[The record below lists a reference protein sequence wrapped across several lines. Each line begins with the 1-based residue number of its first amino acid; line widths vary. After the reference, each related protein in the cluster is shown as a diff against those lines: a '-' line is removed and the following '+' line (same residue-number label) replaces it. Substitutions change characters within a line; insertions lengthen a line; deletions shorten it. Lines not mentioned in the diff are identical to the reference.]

1 MTDPVYYVNGEYVT
15 AGRAAL
21 PLNDLGIVRGYGVFD
36 LLRTYNRV
44 PFRLRDHVLRLEN
57 SARLIGLA
65 LPWSTAQLEAVA
77 RETYQRNDIENA
89 TIRMIVTGGPS
100 GNFMTPQNK
109 PSLLVMVNPIAPS
122 SPDPYIRGA
131 RAMTTIIE
139 RIMPTVKSLNY
150 IGAIMAVADASQA
163 GAIEALYLDQNEHV
177 TEGTRTN
184 LFLFRDHCLVTP
196 KDGVL
201 KGITRQVV
209 LELAR
214 DQVEVVEM
222 PIHYRDLMSAEEA
235 FITSTTKEI
244 LPIIQ
249 IDNLQIGSGAPGPGT
264 RRLMELF
271 RTYVQTTCEIT
282 AA

>member
-177 TEGTRTN
+177 TEGTRHQPVSVSGS
-184 LFLFRDHCLVTP
+184 LPSDSERRRA
-196 KDGVL
+196 K
-201 KGITRQVV
+201 R
-209 LELAR
+209 
-214 DQVEVVEM
+214 
-222 PIHYRDLMSAEEA
+222 HYTSGC
-235 FITSTTKEI
+235 FGTSTR
-244 LPIIQ
+244 
-249 IDNLQIGSGAPGPGT
+249 SGGGGGNAYP
-264 RRLMELF
+264 LS
-271 RTYVQTTCEIT
+271 
-282 AA
+282 